1 VTVEF
6 NWFLPTNGDG
16 PHLANSGLPRP
27 ANFMRD
33 YRPATPAYLRRVALA
48 AEAAAFD
55 GLLVPTAAGFEDP
68 WLVSALL
75 AGTTQRIRFLV
86 TFRPG
91 LEQPVHV
98 ARKAATLQQMCQGR
112 LQLFAVTGSSAYEQ
126 RSVGDFLDHDE
137 RYRRTGEFLRVMKRL
152 WLGPGQS
159 FAGQHYTLS
168 PNHPGV
174 PLDTPPWLHVGG
186 ASALAEQ
193 VASSQADSYLLW
205 GEPPDMVRERINR
218 IRALAG
224 VLARQ
229 IRFGLRVHV
238 IARETERE
246 AWARADQLL
255 DDISEQMFADAQR
268 QLASYESVGQRRQTE
283 LSHRVLS
290 TERSMRRLEVY
301 PNLWAGV
308 GLIRG
313 GAATALVGSYDQI
326 AARLDE
332 YRRLGIHT
340 FLLSSYPNLEEASR
354 VGEHVL
360 PRARQLARASPA

>member
-1 VTVEF
+1 MTVEF

-27 ANFMRD
+27 ANFMQD
-33 YRPATPAYLRRVALA
+33 YRAATPAYLRQVAVS
-48 AEAAAFD
+48 AEAAGFD

-75 AGTTQRIRFLV
+75 AGATRRIRFLV

-98 ARKAATLQQMCQGR
+98 ARKAATLWQLCDGR

-126 RSVGDFLDHDE
+126 RAVGDFLDHDE
-137 RYRRTGEFLRVMKRL
+137 RYRRTGEFLRVLKRL
-152 WLGPGQS
+152 WLGLGQS
-159 FAGQHYTLS
+159 FAGEHYTLN

-174 PLDTPPWLHVGG
+174 PLDTPPLLHVGG

-218 IRALAG
+218 MRALAA
-224 VLARQ
+224 VLGRQ

-238 IARETERE
+238 IARETECE
-246 AWARADQLL
+246 AWERADQLL
-255 DDISEQMFADAQR
+255 GEVSDQTLADAQR

-283 LSHRVLS
+283 LSQRIAP
-290 TERSMRRLEVY
+290 TGRSMRRLEVY
-301 PNLWAGV
+301 PNVWAGV

-313 GAATALVGSYDQI
+313 GAATALVGSYDQV
-326 AARLDE
+326 ATRLDE
-332 YRRLGIHT
+332 YRQLGIST
-340 FLLSSYPNLEEASR
+340 FLLSSYPNLEESTR

-360 PRARQLARASPA
+360 PRVRNLARGARG